1 MSQTLPAKPMPEPSP
16 ETRPYW
22 DGLAEGRLM
31 LQRCG
36 DCGRIRHYPRPM
48 CSACHSMA
56 IDWVEASGE
65 ATVHSWT
72 VAHHPFHPA
81 FRAEL
86 PYVLVTADLP
96 EGVRMLAQLRDAT
109 AEALRPGLK
118 LRIGFETN
126 EAGLT
131 LPVLR
136 RNLDDG

>member
-1 MSQTLPAKPMPEPSP
+1 MSQTTPGKPLPDPSP

-31 LQRCG
+31 LQRCA
-36 DCGRIRHYPRPM
+36 DCGTIRHYPQPM
-48 CSACHSMA
+48 CAACNAMTTN
-56 IDWVEASGE
+56 WVEASGE

-72 VAHHPFHPA
+72 VAYHPFHAA

-86 PYVLVTADLP
+86 PYVLVTADLL
-96 EGVRMLAQLRDAT
+96 EGVRLLAQLRGAT

-118 LRIGFETN
+118 LRIGFEAN

-131 LPVLR
+131 LPVLH
-136 RNLDDG
+136 LAEA